1 MSEKKEKLIGKVTHY
16 YSKIGVAI
24 VELSDSI
31 SVGDVL
37 HFKAGTTDFEEK
49 LSSIEVDHENV
60 SSAKKGDVVGV
71 KVSEKVREGGEVY
84 KK

>member
-31 SVGDVL
+31 SIGDVL
-37 HFKAGTTDFEEK
+37 HFTAGNTDFEEQ
-49 LSSIEVDHENV
+49 LSSIEVEHENV

-71 KVSEKVREGGEVY
+71 KVSQKVRGGEQVY

>member
-1 MSEKKEKLIGKVTHY
+1 MSDTKEKLIGKVTHY

-24 VELSDSI
+24 IELSDSI

-37 HFKAGTTDFEEK
+37 HFKDGTTDFEEK
-49 LSSIEVDHENV
+49 LSSIEVEHENV
-60 SSAKKGDVVGV
+60 SSAKKGAVVGV
-71 KVSEKVREGGEVY
+71 KVSQKVRGSEQVY